1 MKRACKD
8 CKILVDAG
16 ACPLCKNSNFGTNW
30 NGRITVINAEKSAIA
45 KKLTISKNGDFA
57 IKVR

>member
-1 MKRACKD
+1 MKRACKE
-8 CKILVDAG
+8 CKILIDTG
-16 ACPLCKNSNFGTNW
+16 LCPICKNSNFGTSW